1 MWKQIQDLWSLNVCV
16 MSKMWK
22 QIQMLRRPDK
32 HLLSQHVY
40 NVRKNS
46 NDKDKLRSKNSN
58 DQSWGLYFDGKP
70 QNLHDEIEEI

>member
-1 MWKQIQDLWSLNVCV
+1 
-16 MSKMWK
+16 
-22 QIQMLRRPDK
+22 MLRRPDK

-46 NDKDKLRSKNSN
+46 NDKEKLRSKNSN